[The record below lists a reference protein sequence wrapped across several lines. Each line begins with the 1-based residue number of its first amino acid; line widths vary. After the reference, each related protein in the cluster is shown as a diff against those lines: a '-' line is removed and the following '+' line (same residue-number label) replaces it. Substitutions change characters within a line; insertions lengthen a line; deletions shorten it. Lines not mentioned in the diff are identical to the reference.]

1 MHQPLYPFTY
11 INKNMKIAI
20 RIAFLIL
27 IQTMVIRA
35 SQPQSNE
42 ELIDG
47 KLLMRPRIHNIQI
60 DSFIFFYNFGAGGQ
74 VDFDVFSKK
83 DDSFCV
89 GSRLSIE
96 HYYHFNLVDS
106 DNTPPSTNY
115 NLYCRLSANSDHSSF
130 SLLGGLS
137 YFSSDVSN
145 YNNKSFLFRA
155 GFEAKYG
162 STVSLIFKGSTSF
175 VDNSSFIGIGVSFGY
190 DHLF

>member
-1 MHQPLYPFTY
+1 MHQPLYPFTNIY
-11 INKNMKIAI
+11 KSMKIVI
-20 RIAFLIL
+20 KIVFLIL

-60 DSFIFFYNFGAGGQ
+60 DSFIFFYNFGVGGQ

-83 DDSFCV
+83 DDSFCI
-89 GSRLSIE
+89 GSRLSVE
-96 HYYHFNLVDS
+96 HYYHFNFVDT
-106 DNTPPSTNY
+106 DNTAPSTNF
-115 NLYCRLSANSDHSSF
+115 NLYGRLSLDIDYSSI

-137 YFSSDVSN
+137 YFASDISN
-145 YNNKSFLFRA
+145 AKNESFLFRA
-155 GFEAKYG
+155 GFEAKFG

-175 VDNSSFIGIGVSFGY
+175 VENSSFIGVGVSFGY
-190 DHLF
+190 DHF